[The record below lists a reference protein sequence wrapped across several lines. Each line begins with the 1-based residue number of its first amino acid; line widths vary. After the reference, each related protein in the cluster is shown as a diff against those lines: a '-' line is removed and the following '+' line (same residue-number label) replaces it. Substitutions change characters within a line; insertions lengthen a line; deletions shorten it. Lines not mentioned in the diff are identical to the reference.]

1 MREME
6 SRITQVTITPKGEPI
21 FCEGATIIEIADEAI
36 GEYVKVTQ
44 CHDNIEAGQVA
55 FDVDDWPEV
64 RKQIDA
70 MMDRCRKEQP

>member
-21 FCEGATIIEIADEAI
+21 FCEGATIIEIADEAG
-36 GEYVKVTQ
+36 GEFVKVIQ
-44 CHDNIEAGQVA
+44 NSNIIEVGQVA